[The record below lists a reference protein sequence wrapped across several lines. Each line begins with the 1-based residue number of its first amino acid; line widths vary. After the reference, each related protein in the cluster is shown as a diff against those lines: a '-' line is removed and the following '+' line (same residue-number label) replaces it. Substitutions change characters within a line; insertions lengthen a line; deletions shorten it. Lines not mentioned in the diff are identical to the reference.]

1 MRFDINFICIKSG
14 DTAGFDLLIFRIN
27 LVPPGRTRIY
37 IPLTMSSSVQAYP
50 QQQQTTPVQRTM
62 SNNTYIN
69 HATGPEEMKQPHLN
83 GNGASAHSEGYQ
95 NGSMV
100 GRFITPGGNPI
111 DNTQPAFPVFH
122 RRYVISSLF

>member
-1 MRFDINFICIKSG
+1 
-14 DTAGFDLLIFRIN
+14 
-27 LVPPGRTRIY
+27 
-37 IPLTMSSSVQAYP
+37 MSSQFQAHP

-62 SNNTYIN
+62 SNNTYTN
-69 HATGPEEMKQPHLN
+69 GAATGNEEFKQPHMN

-95 NGSMV
+95 NGAMV

-122 RRYVISSLF
+122 RRYVDNII